1 MTSDFLVPPWVHAWT
16 LVGGPADSGK
26 PEGEAGVCAVDT
38 ALGPLCSLGDGAAAA
53 GGGFSSASL
62 LGPESPVGTP
72 QGPGASRFHAEGAL
86 LHLHLQ
92 KERRRRSPGWLC
104 PSSHP
109 WASPGFTVT
118 YPAWTAQ
125 LAPYETHRR
134 QRPTPRASPSSQT
147 DQQLQ
152 QQTLVR
158 LGRNL
163 PGGPL
168 GVLSTNSVR
177 SLKRNPT
184 PTPSSLPAPS

>member
-1 MTSDFLVPPWVHAWT
+1 MGRDQGDPPSTALRSSSCGASGGFWVHAWT

-53 GGGFSSASL
+53 GGIFSSACL
-62 LGPESPVGTP
+62 LGPESPVGRP
-72 QGPGASRFHAEGAL
+72 QGPGASRLHAEGAL

-92 KERRRRSPGWLC
+92 KERRRSTGWLC

-109 WASPGFTVT
+109 WASAGFTVT
-118 YPAWTAQ
+118 CPAWTAR

-147 DQQLQ
+147 DQQFQ
-152 QQTLVR
+152 QQMPVR

-163 PGGPL
+163 SRKYRLSAVSIIGP
-168 GVLSTNSVR
+168 
-177 SLKRNPT
+177 K
-184 PTPSSLPAPS
+184 